1 MNTDM
6 DPQGEGH
13 VEKEAEMG
21 MVCPQARKHLEPQE
35 AGRGRKEAPLEVLE
49 RARPCRP
56 SDRRLVSLYNC

>member
-1 MNTDM
+1 M

-35 AGRGRKEAPLEVLE
+35 AGRGRKEAPLEALE
-49 RARPCRP
+49 RAQPADPLTADLCP
-56 SDRRLVSLYNC
+56 LQLLE